1 MNNMSLSAA
10 LTEGLLV
17 TGVGM
22 IIVFSVLVILM
33 IVMIGMKKIFYK
45 EQKSHEKGNSA
56 KSSVKVG
63 NGITIKSKSG
73 KDLSD
78 DPNLPVLI
86 AAAVAASDDTQLVAV
101 LAAAV
106 ASYTDVSPCNLRIKS
121 YRRLNDNMPAWRRA
135 GLKETIDSK
144 L

>member
-1 MNNMSLSAA
+1 MNNMSLSEA

-22 IIVFSVLVILM
+22 VIVFSVLIILM
-33 IVMIGMKKIFYK
+33 LVMIGMKKIFYK
-45 EQKSHEKGNSA
+45 EPKSSKNGNAA

-63 NGITIKSKSG
+63 KGITIKSKSG
-73 KDLSD
+73 KDLTD
-78 DPNLPVLI
+78 DPNLPVVI